1 MISLDSGG
9 RTDQKCLQRSRRD
22 LDKNSFESQDPNTA
36 FIIRNIEDKMHY
48 GEKPLGDANEWH
60 QNKFSI

>member
-1 MISLDSGG
+1 
-9 RTDQKCLQRSRRD
+9 